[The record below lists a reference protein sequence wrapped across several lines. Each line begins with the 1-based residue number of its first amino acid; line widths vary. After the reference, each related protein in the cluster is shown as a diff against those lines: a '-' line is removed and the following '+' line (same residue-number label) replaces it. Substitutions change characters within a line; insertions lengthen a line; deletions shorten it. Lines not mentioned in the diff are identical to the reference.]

1 MKVKIKKPVTFRN
14 GVNGE
19 LTSYRDGA
27 IVTVADET
35 GAAWISEGLAEEYTL
50 VTPTGTK
57 SITANGEGIDVA
69 GYAAAD
75 VAVPEP
81 TGKIAITANGNDI
94 DVAQYAKA
102 DVNVPSVQPTGT
114 LNVTQNG
121 TYNVTDKASAVVN
134 VTPWVILLYATNS
147 GYFDDSP
154 YGELP
159 DQVAIPFVAG
169 TTFGIDDL
177 PVPTYDGSEPEYE
190 FLGWSTNLE
199 EPPEEP
205 DVEFPFTPQRNF
217 TELVAIY
224 GPTA

>member
-57 SITANGEGIDVA
+57 TITENGEGINVA
-69 GYAAAD
+69 GYAA
-75 VAVPEP
+75 
-81 TGKIAITANGNDI
+81 
-94 DVAQYAKA
+94 A

-134 VTPWVILLYATNS
+134 VIPWVIMLYAGS
-147 GYFDDSP
+147 GFFESAP
-154 YGELP
+154 YGDLP
-159 DQVAIPFVAG
+159 NQLSIPFVAG
-169 TTFGIDDL
+169 TTFEDLSDL
-177 PVPTYDGSEPEYE
+177 PVPTYDGGEPDYV
-190 FLGWSTNLE
+190 FLGWSTDLE
-199 EPPEEP
+199 GEPEEP
-205 DVEFPFTPQRNF
+205 DVVFPFTPSENF
-217 TELVAIY
+217 KGLLAVY
-224 GPTA
+224 GTDA